1 MAPQL
6 LFDLSQIDMQ
16 ALLHDVA
23 DIERINPHRGAMR
36 LVDGI
41 VWENVETMEMLG
53 YRDIG
58 DDEFWVPGH
67 FPDRPLYPGVLMIE
81 AAAQVSSINF
91 LKRMDDID
99 FMGFAGVEDVKFRG
113 QVKPGDRFHVLCRQT
128 EMRRRRSISLVQGV
142 VAGNLVFEGKVI
154 GMPF

>member
-6 LFDLSQIDMQ
+6 LFDLSQIDLEG
-16 ALLHDVA
+16 LLHDVA

-36 LVDGI
+36 LVDGVI
-41 VWENVETMEMLG
+41 WENAETQEILG
-53 YRDIG
+53 FRDIG

-67 FPDRPLYPGVLMIE
+67 FPGRPLYPGVLMIE

-91 LKRMDDID
+91 LKRMEGVD

-113 QVKPGDRFHVLCRQT
+113 QVKPGDRFHIL
-128 EMRRRRSISLVQGV
+128 
-142 VAGNLVFEGKVI
+142 
-154 GMPF
+154 